1 MQGREAEAEILREKG
16 LSLSP
21 QPLSSKASIV
31 GAKHSQLTWEPQP
44 MGVSTQFQSEKVGS
58 GGIGLKAKK
67 TDCWAATLKE
77 IRVCSTGPVP
87 AAASVNLS

>member
-1 MQGREAEAEILREKG
+1 MQGREAEAETLREKG

-21 QPLSSKASIV
+21 QPPSSKASIV

-44 MGVSTQFQSEKVGS
+44 MGDSTPFQSEKVGS

-67 TDCWAATLKE
+67 TDCGQPRSKKSEFAAL
-77 IRVCSTGPVP
+77 V
-87 AAASVNLS
+87 LYLWQHQ